1 MKKVLFFVVVVC
13 VLFVTGGTM
22 LYASNAPV
30 AVKEGTVE
38 LTDLIIPQQPVE
50 EAALDYLQALMDA
63 EKTQD
68 FEAVAQVASYF
79 AEQFEVDSQETPLRW
94 WPEK

>member
-1 MKKVLFFVVVVC
+1 MKRVLFFVVIVC

-30 AVKEGTVE
+30 AQKGIV
-38 LTDLIIPQQPVE
+38 DLADRILPQPVMAD
-50 EAALDYLQALMDA
+50 AARDYLQALMDA

-68 FEAVAQVASYF
+68 FEAVSQVAGYF
-79 AEQFEVDSQETPLRW
+79 AEHLEVDSENTPLRW
-94 WPEK
+94 WPQK